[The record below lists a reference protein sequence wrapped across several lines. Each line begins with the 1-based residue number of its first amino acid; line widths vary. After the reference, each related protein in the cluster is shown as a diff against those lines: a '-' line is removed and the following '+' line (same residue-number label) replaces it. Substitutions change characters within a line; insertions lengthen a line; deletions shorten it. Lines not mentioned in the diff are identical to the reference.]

1 MVWRVGDGHNLKIW
15 KDPWLPRDCSR
26 RPITPRGSNIIS
38 DVSELINPVTD
49 DWDQQLVR
57 DIFWEEDQKIILA
70 LPLNENWPN
79 LLAWHYD
86 SKGIFSVKGAYKV
99 CREDKLRKRAHG
111 SAQSNSNGSED
122 PLWQKIWNLNCPSKV
137 KHFVWRFAQ
146 NSHPLRSNLI
156 RRGMRIDPKC
166 PVCNRFDED
175 GGHLFFKC
183 KTVRHIW
190 SHLQLETERVKLA
203 SMDSAWSV
211 VGFILHAQ
219 EEKKVTMVFILWAW
233 WSERNNI
240 REGGTRRLASG
251 ISHSIRLHVAEFYG
265 ISVEL
270 DCPLNDAAIGLFVM
284 EDIP

>member
-1 MVWRVGDGHNLKIW
+1 LVQT
-15 KDPWLPRDCSR
+15 S
-26 RPITPRGSNIIS
+26 ITPRGSNIIS

-99 CREDKLRKRAHG
+99 CREDKLRKRVHG

-183 KTVRHIW
+183 KTVRHI
-190 SHLQLETERVKLA
+190 
-203 SMDSAWSV
+203 
-211 VGFILHAQ
+211 
-219 EEKKVTMVFILWAW
+219 
-233 WSERNNI
+233 
-240 REGGTRRLASG
+240 
-251 ISHSIRLHVAEFYG
+251 
-265 ISVEL
+265 
-270 DCPLNDAAIGLFVM
+270 
-284 EDIP
+284 